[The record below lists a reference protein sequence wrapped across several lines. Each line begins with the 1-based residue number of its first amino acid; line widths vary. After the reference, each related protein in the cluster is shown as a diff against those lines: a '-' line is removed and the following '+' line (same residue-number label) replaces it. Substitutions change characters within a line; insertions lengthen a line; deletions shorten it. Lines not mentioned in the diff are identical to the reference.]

1 MGVWG
6 PGNFDSDTAAD
17 GLGELT
23 DHIIGNIAEQFQD
36 PSDDTTL
43 EPDEW
48 GGDMVPAWLEILVQL
63 VEPARVGANIPSVA
77 VLSEWRERYLRVWD
91 GYIDE
96 LGPSEEFKAQRRA
109 VLTGTF
115 DKAIALAAIR
125 EQELAEEL

>member
-36 PSDDTTL
+36 PSDDTAL

-48 GGDMVPAWLEILVQL
+48 GGDMVPAWLEILIQL

-96 LGPSEEFKAQRRA
+96 LGPSEEFKTQRRA

-115 DKAIALAAIR
+115 DKAIALATIR
-125 EQELAEEL
+125 EQELAQEL

>member
-36 PSDDTTL
+36 PSDDTAL

-48 GGDMVPAWLEILVQL
+48 GGDMVPAWLEILIQL

-96 LGPSEEFKAQRRA
+96 LGPSEDFKTQRRA

-115 DKAIALAAIR
+115 DKAIALATIR
-125 EQELAEEL
+125 EQELTQEL